1 MKIIG
6 IIIVLAFAITACRT
20 KNSTAKV
27 ANESSSDRIIERI
40 ELPDHYNKTLA
51 EIAQSCG
58 CSMETTIRCVHS
70 STLDMGSHTW
80 IYCYDESGQF
90 SHAILFRWSDH
101 ENYDPHHKPVDGK
114 TIKLQVFRETIE
126 NEVLVRTELFDD
138 EIDKEL
144 NKITD
149 YLIEYLGEPNF
160 KFYSEGGMIPE
171 LTAPDELGN
180 EPVLVDDPVLV
191 NDPFAVTEQ
200 PKTNEQKRQFCIQM
214 SQNEAAHIA
223 RFIYYYRTP
232 IKGVEEV
239 R

>member
-1 MKIIG
+1 M
-6 IIIVLAFAITACRT
+6 LAVAITACRT
-20 KNSTAKV
+20 KNTTAKV

-58 CSMETTIRCVHS
+58 CSMETTIRYGYS
-70 STLDMGSHTW
+70 FTLDMCSHTW
-80 IYCYDESGQF
+80 IFCHDESGQF
-90 SHAILFRWSDH
+90 SHAILFRWSDY

-126 NEVLVRTELFDD
+126 NGMLVRTELFDD

-149 YLIEYLGEPNF
+149 YLIEYLGEPDF

-171 LTAPDELGN
+171 PTTPDELG
-180 EPVLVDDPVLV
+180 DDPVLV
-191 NDPFAVTEQ
+191 DDPFAVTEQ
-200 PKTNEQKRQFCIQM
+200 PKSNEQMRQFCIQM
-214 SQNEAAHIA
+214 SQSTAAHIA
-223 RFIYYYRTP
+223 RFIYHYRTK
-232 IKGVEEV
+232 IREVENH